1 MKYSAAKLL
10 NTISLISGHLPLH
23 LNFTSNFTL
32 SSLRYSLRLRLARY
46 ALVKPAE
53 KEKQHEKH
61 L

>member
-10 NTISLISGHLPLH
+10 NTISLISLHLPLH

-32 SSLRYSLRLRLARY
+32 SSLRYSPRLRLARY

-53 KEKQHEKH
+53 KEQ
-61 L
+61 